1 MQGNIVHVRLDG
13 AAGAVHQNF
22 CDVFGRRADRRH
34 GGNFPKGLEP
44 VLLHQHGGVS
54 AFEAFFDGGQA
65 GEVEKACLVIFPF
78 TVFMG
83 EQQHQGVRIRWFLAQ
98 PQIHLAVIS
107 GCGRRAVDD
116 GTYVHQRSE
125 RRRSHGLPEQGG
137 GKGAF
142 FRDGQIAYFHLAV
155 SGSCGPPPVIIAA
168 QQVQAPCIVGH
179 IQVVSQ
185 FGVSGPGG
193 CGNGG
198 KKGCGAADQ
207 GENGT
212 ESHYTII

>member
-1 MQGNIVHVRLDG
+1 MQGNIVYVRLDG
-13 AAGAVHQNF
+13 ASGAVHQNF

-65 GEVEKACLVIFPF
+65 GEVEKARLVIFPF
-78 TVFMG
+78 AVFMG
-83 EQQHQGVRIRWFLAQ
+83 EQQHQGVRIRGFLAQ
-98 PQIHLAVIS
+98 PQIHLAVVG
-107 GCGRRAVDD
+107 GCGRGAVYD

-125 RRRSHGLPEQGG
+125 RGGSHGLPEQGG

-142 FRDGQIAYFHLAV
+142 FRNGQIAHFHLAV
-155 SGSCGPPPVIIAA
+155 GGGCGSPAVIIAA
-168 QQVQAPCIVGH
+168 QQMQTPCIVSH
-179 IQVVSQ
+179 VQVVSQ
-185 FGVSGPGG
+185 FGVSGAGS
-193 CGNGG
+193 CGSGR
-198 KKGCGAADQ
+198 KKGCGAAGQ